1 MMNYANTTTNKSLL
15 SRASWGDYSLMRAII
30 GLWRNTN
37 AINTI
42 KILTANGNNFDVGS
56 TFTLYGIAAA

>member
-1 MMNYANTTTNKSLL
+1 MFIDEAQAATARQVTV
-15 SRASWGDYSLMRAII
+15 

-37 AINTI
+37 AINRIDLISPTAGNTI
-42 KILTANGNNFDVGS
+42 QAGS